1 LAADNSAMANNVYKF
16 RRSKW
21 ADPERLKMIRPF
33 ERKRPRSRY
42 FSGLVVLCMAIG
54 FVAFQAWPQWF
65 DGLTSNATPLAE
77 AFTPASVRVI
87 DGDTIS
93 LNDGRPD
100 VRLIGFNTPETG
112 NRALCEAERQKGEA
126 AKRRLRELVSRGR
139 LSFQE
144 VACSCPPGS
153 TTCNYGRR
161 CATLMADGKDVGSV
175 LITEGLAVRFVCG
188 ATSCPSL
195 PRPWC

>member
-1 LAADNSAMANNVYKF
+1 LVTDNLAMANNVYKF
-16 RRSKW
+16 RKVKR
-21 ADPERLKMIRPF
+21 ADPDRLKMIGPF
-33 ERKRPRSRY
+33 ERKRPPSRY
-42 FSGLVVLCMAIG
+42 FSGLVVLCIAIG
-54 FVAFQAWPQWF
+54 FVAAQAWPKWF
-65 DGLTSNATPLAE
+65 DGLATSAPPLAE
-77 AFTPASVRVI
+77 AFTPAWVRVI

-93 LNDGRPD
+93 LDDGRPN
-100 VRLIGFNTPETG
+100 VRLVGFNTPETG

-126 AKRRLRELVSRGR
+126 AKRRLAELVGRGR
-139 LSFQE
+139 LRFQE

-188 ATSCPSL
+188 ATHCPPL

>member
-1 LAADNSAMANNVYKF
+1 MANNVYRF
-16 RRSKW
+16 RKVKW
-21 ADPERLKMIRPF
+21 TDPERLKMIQRF

-42 FSGLVVLCMAIG
+42 FSGLVVLGIVIG
-54 FVAFQAWPQWF
+54 FVAVQAWPKWF
-65 DGLTSNATPLAE
+65 DGLTSSATPLAE

-100 VRLIGFNTPETG
+100 VRLVGFNTPETG

-126 AKRRLRELVSRGR
+126 AKQCLHELVSRSR

-144 VACSCPPGS
+144 VACSCSPGS

-161 CATLMADGKDVGSV
+161 CGILTTDGKDVGSV
-175 LITEGLAVRFVCG
+175 LISEELAVRFVCG
-188 ATSCPSL
+188 ASSCPPL